1 MKDAKDSVLENH
13 NWLFLKISKSQ
24 EKYGFLASA
33 FIMSE
38 KWGITCGLTQ
48 ENCLGQV
55 DSG

>member
-13 NWLFLKISKSQ
+13 NWLFHKISKSQ

-38 KWGITCGLTQ
+38 KWGNHLRLNPRELPWTG
-48 ENCLGQV
+48 
-55 DSG
+55 